1 MRFVFDCA
9 LRRDAVIKRMLA
21 TPPKPHSEMKIG
33 KSKAKS
39 GKSQRPKRSGI
50 SRALALR
57 FVFLCYDFFAAFCL
71 PRLSGLLG
79 FVFWPIGNDRTDEFV
94 QKV

>member
-1 MRFVFDCA
+1 
-9 LRRDAVIKRMLA
+9 MLA
-21 TPPKPHSEMKIG
+21 TPPKPHSDMKIG

-39 GKSQRPKRSGI
+39 GKSSVRKRSGI

-57 FVFLCYDFFAAFCL
+57 FVFLCCDFFAACCL

-79 FVFWPIGNDRTDEFV
+79 FVFWPIGNDRTDELV
-94 QKV
+94 QNV